1 MRNDRRNGVL
11 AITAVGVTLFL
22 WASAFVAIRG
32 VGRQMSPGPIALG
45 RLVVGSLVL
54 GIGLAFR
61 SRSGRGQPGV
71 WRSRAVWVRL
81 VTVGVLWFGVYNV
94 ALNAAERRI
103 DAGTAAMLVNIGPI
117 LIAVLAAVTLHEG
130 FPRPLVLGGL
140 TAFAGAAVIGLSTS
154 HTAGA
159 DVWGV
164 VLCVVAAAAYA
175 ISVVTQKPLLER
187 LSALQVTWVACTIG
201 MVVCLPYAGQLVH
214 EARRAD
220 ASTLWWVVYLG
231 AMPTALA
238 FTTWAYALARTSAG
252 RLGMTTYL
260 VPFIAVGLG
269 WLFLGETPAALAYVG
284 GVLCLAG
291 VAISRRR
298 SAGSRSAGSGQVEAE
313 PQGAAGGDEA
323 GGDAHRPEPE
333 ELPASSGR

>member
-1 MRNDRRNGVL
+1 ML
-11 AITAVGVTLFL
+11 AIAAVAVSLLL

-32 VGRQMSPGPIALG
+32 VGRQVSAGPLALG
-45 RLVVGSLVL
+45 RLLVGSAVL
-54 GIGLAFR
+54 GAVLVAR
-61 SRSGRGQPGV
+61 RRAVRREPGA
-71 WRSRAVWVRL
+71 WRHREVWVRL
-81 VTVGVLWFGVYNV
+81 LTVGVLWFGVYNV

-117 LIAVLAAVTLHEG
+117 LIALMAGVALGEG
-130 FPRPLVLGGL
+130 FPRSLVVGGVV
-140 TAFAGAAVIGLSTS
+140 AFAGVVVIGLSTS

-159 DVWGV
+159 DAWGV
-164 VLCVVAAAAYA
+164 VGCLVAAIAYA
-175 ISVVTQKPLLER
+175 VAVVTQKPLLAR
-187 LSALQVTWVACTIG
+187 LSALQVTWAACTIG

-260 VPFIAVGLG
+260 VPPIAVLLA
-269 WLFLGETPAALAYVG
+269 WVFLGETPALLAYAG
-284 GVLCLAG
+284 GALCLIG
-291 VAISRRR
+291 VAISRWRP
-298 SAGSRSAGSGQVEAE
+298 A
-313 PQGAAGGDEA
+313 AAG
-323 GGDAHRPEPE
+323 RPEPGAVTGPTE
-333 ELPASSGR
+333 TLAASRRGSSRASGDRSRA